1 MIIQTIQKTSRYQR
15 IIGHLHTMWSMRS
28 LKVRNF
34 TVEPVDR
41 KVIQSFIHK
50 WHYSHDTNG
59 IQQRQCF
66 ALYNDNKI
74 IGAIIYAIPSMPNT
88 AKKYNP
94 DNPDRCWELRRLC
107 CIDDTPTNTE
117 SYFIGQ
123 TLRWIRQNTD
133 IEVIVSYADLEQG
146 HEGVIYKASNF
157 YYLGQSGGGQV
168 LMVDG
173 KKYHA
178 RSLGQKIKPYGRALK
193 RRWDNKEGHKFW
205 DSEQD
210 MYFVDTKPKN
220 IYVYY
225 LSKKAKKKYL
235 YLYSEN

>member
-1 MIIQTIQKTSRYQR
+1 M
-15 IIGHLHTMWSMRS
+15 
-28 LKVRNF
+28 KVRNF

-66 ALYNDNKI
+66 ALYNENKI
-74 IGAIIYAIPSMPNT
+74 IGAMIYAIPSMPNT

-94 DNPDRCWELRRLC
+94 DNPDKCWELRRLC

-117 SYFIGQ
+117 SYFISQ
-123 TLRWIRQNTD
+123 TLKWLRQNTD

-157 YYLGQSGGGQV
+157 HLLGQSGGGRV

-193 RRWDNKEGHKFW
+193 RRWDNKNGHKFW
-205 DSEQD
+205 ESKQD

-225 LSKKAKKKYL
+225 LSKKIKKKYL
-235 YLYSEN
+235 YVDSEN

>member
-1 MIIQTIQKTSRYQR
+1 MFNMNKKT
-15 IIGHLHTMWSMRS
+15 
-28 LKVRNF
+28 KV
-34 TVEPVDR
+34 TDYIVESVDR

-59 IQQRQCF
+59 IQQKQCF
-66 ALYNDNKI
+66 ALFDNTKM
-74 IGAIIYAIPSMPNT
+74 IGAMIYAIPSMKST
-88 AKKYNP
+88 AAKYNP

-107 CIDDTPTNTE
+107 CIDNTPTNTE

-123 TLRWIRQNTD
+123 TLRWIRQNTN
-133 IEVIVSYADLEQG
+133 IEVIVSYSDLEQG

-157 YYLGQSGGGQV
+157 YYLGQSGGGSV

-178 RSLGQKIKPYGRALK
+178 RSMNQKEKPYGRELK
-193 RRWDNKEGHKFW
+193 RRWNNKEGHKFW
-205 DSEQD
+205 ESKQD

-235 YLYSEN
+235 

>member
-1 MIIQTIQKTSRYQR
+1 MK
-15 IIGHLHTMWSMRS
+15 M
-28 LKVRNF
+28 
-34 TVEPVDR
+34 
-41 KVIQSFIHK
+41 
-50 WHYSHDTNG
+50 
-59 IQQRQCF
+59 
-66 ALYNDNKI
+66 
-74 IGAIIYAIPSMPNT
+74 IGAMIYALPSMKST
-88 AKKYNP
+88 AAKYNP

-146 HEGVIYKASNF
+146 HEGVIYKSSNF
-157 YYLGQSGGGQV
+157 HLLGQSGGGRV

-193 RRWDNKEGHKFW
+193 RRWNNKYGHKFW
-205 DSEQD
+205 ESKQD

-225 LSKKAKKKYL
+225 LNKKVKKKYL
-235 YLYSEN
+235 YVDSKN

>member
-1 MIIQTIQKTSRYQR
+1 
-15 IIGHLHTMWSMRS
+15 MRVS
-28 LKVRNF
+28 DY
-34 TVEPVDR
+34 TVEPVSR
-41 KVIQSFIHK
+41 KAIQSFVHK

-59 IQQRQCF
+59 IQQTQCF
-66 ALYNDNKI
+66 ALFDNLGSFGLPRM
-74 IGAIIYAIPSMPNT
+74 IGAMIYALPSMKST
-88 AKKYNP
+88 AAKYNP
-94 DNPDRCWELRRLC
+94 DNPDKCWELRRLC

-123 TLRWIRQNTD
+123 TLRWLRQNTD
-133 IEVIVSYADLEQG
+133 TEVIVSYADLEQG

-178 RSLGQKIKPYGRALK
+178 RSLNQKEKPYGRALK
-193 RRWDNKEGHKFW
+193 RRWDNKGGHDFW
-205 DSEQD
+205 ESEQD
-210 MYFVDTKPKN
+210 MHFVKTKPKN

-235 YLYSEN
+235 YVDSKN